1 MEKLYERHQRLAA
14 HTRQGL
20 ERLGFKLVAAAGY
33 QSPTVTVAWTPEGV
47 TADYVQRQLVERHGI
62 YIATGQAH
70 MRDNAIRIGHMG
82 WTHQPELDRTLEAL
96 DDVLERAPVM
106 AG

>member
-1 MEKLYERHQRLAA
+1 
-14 HTRQGL
+14 
-20 ERLGFKLVAAAGY
+20 
-33 QSPTVTVAWTPEGV
+33 
-47 TADYVQRQLVERHGI
+47 
-62 YIATGQAH
+62 